1 MLAGIWLASLVQV
14 PHEPRAWLMV
24 TARRRAYAELGREDA
39 LALRW
44 RDRVVVAAQLRV
56 ARAVISMAR

>member
-1 MLAGIWLASLVQV
+1 MV
-14 PHEPRAWLMV
+14 PHEPQAWLMV
-24 TARRRAYAELGREDA
+24 TARRHAYAELGREAA

-44 RDRVVVAAQLRV
+44 RDRVVAAAQLRV